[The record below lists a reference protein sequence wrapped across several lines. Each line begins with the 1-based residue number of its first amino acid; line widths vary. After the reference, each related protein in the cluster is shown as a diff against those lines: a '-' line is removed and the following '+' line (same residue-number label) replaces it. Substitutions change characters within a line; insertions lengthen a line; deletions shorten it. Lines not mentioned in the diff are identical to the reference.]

1 MTPSTSYAQG
11 LDLSQDGT
19 IRVSTHYIQPLVE
32 VQAQQSDQVGE
43 IYDSFS
49 LDLGALE
56 QINLDDVFA
65 SFLPTLDET
74 DL

>member
-1 MTPSTSYAQG
+1 MTPSLPYCQG
-11 LDLSQDGT
+11 TNRFQDGT

-32 VQAQQSDQVGE
+32 NQAEQSDNVGDL
-43 IYDSFS
+43 YDPFS
-49 LDLGALE
+49 LDIGALE

-74 DL
+74 L

>member
-1 MTPSTSYAQG
+1 MTPSLPHNYG
-11 LDLSQDGT
+11 PNRFQDGT

-32 VQAQQSDQVGE
+32 NQVEQFDTVGDL
-43 IYDSFS
+43 YDPFS
-49 LDLGALE
+49 LNIGALE

-74 DL
+74 L